1 MPLSITIEPQEF
13 YDERTSRFF
22 EIPRKT
28 IQLEHSLLSISKWES
43 KWHKPYFTDKP
54 KTKEEELDYIRCMT
68 ISGPCDPIYYQGLL
82 TKNRKEIFD
91 YISDPM
97 TATTVKNGQPNKKS
111 REMITS
117 ELIYYWMTALNI
129 PFSCEK
135 WHINRLFMLIE
146 IASIK
151 NAPSK
156 KMSKSDIMRQNHAL
170 NMARRAKHGTKG

>member
-43 KWHKPYFTDKP
+43 KWHKPYFTDKQ

-68 ISGPCDPIYYQGLL
+68 ISGPCDPIFYQGLSI
-82 TKNRKEIFD
+82 KNRKEIFD

-97 TATTVKNGQPNKKS
+97 TATTVKNSQPNKKS

-156 KMSKSDIMRQNHAL
+156 KMPKGDVMRQNHAL

>member
-13 YDERTSRFF
+13 YDERTNRFF

-43 KWHKPYFTDKP
+43 KWHKPYFTDKQ

-68 ISGPCDPIYYQGLL
+68 ISGPCDAIYYQGLS

-91 YISDPM
+91 YISDSM
-97 TATTVKNGQPNKKS
+97 TATTIKSNQKNKKS
-111 REMITS
+111 REILTS

-135 WHINRLFMLIE
+135 WHINRLFTLIE

-156 KMSKSDIMRQNHAL
+156 KMSKGDIMRKNHAL
-170 NMARRAKHGTKG
+170 NMARRAQYGTKG